1 MQNGRKLQEITKM
14 TNPEQPRRKRG
25 RPPKYAGEGKR
36 QNFSFRITAKMR
48 ERLIAAVKESGRSI
62 SEEIEFRIGLSFSF
76 EEAKGDIDK
85 MRAEM
90 AAMRSA
96 ARVEAI
102 RAAGIQIL
110 REIEGRP
117 TRVVIDLETLLAEAD
132 GIARGL
138 RSGFVPINEPP
149 PAIEPPRRMTPEEA
163 QRAMEEL
170 EEIKRKLNEA
180 AERTRAADAA
190 AAAKDEG
197 EAA

>member
-1 MQNGRKLQEITKM
+1 MSGQD
-14 TNPEQPRRKRG
+14 QPPKRPRG

-36 QNFSFRITAKMR
+36 QNFSFRITEKVR
-48 ERLIAAVKESGRSI
+48 QRLIEAVKQSGRSL
-62 SEEIEFRIGLSFSF
+62 SEEIEYRIGLSFSF
-76 EEAKGDIDK
+76 EEARGDFDK
-85 MRAEM
+85 MRAET

-138 RSGFVPINEPP
+138 RSGFVPMNEPP
-149 PAIEPPRRMTPEEA
+149 PAIEPPRRMTLEEE

-170 EEIKRKLNEA
+170 EEIKRTLNEA
-180 AERTRAADAA
+180 VARTRAADE
-190 AAAKDEG
+190 AAAKSDDD